1 MTVSWDHYVHVQL
14 SSHLADLSRLLGLVL
29 DAGGEEKEEKCVE
42 YVVRCEERRE
52 GVIKLFDA

>member
-42 YVVRCEERRE
+42 CGEVRRKERR
-52 GVIKLFDA
+52 GD